1 MREQPKLWDRQR
13 EKMRERE
20 RERERERPAGN
31 SNPKARLGLL
41 AKQRTEQ
48 IPEES

>member
-20 RERERERPAGN
+20 RERELPAGN
-31 SNPKARLGLL
+31 SNPKALLGLL
-41 AKQRTEQ
+41 AEQRTEQ

>member
-1 MREQPKLWDRQR
+1 MREQPKLWDRRR

-20 RERERERPAGN
+20 RELPAGN
-31 SNPKARLGLL
+31 SNPKALLGLL
-41 AKQRTEQ
+41 AEQRTEQ